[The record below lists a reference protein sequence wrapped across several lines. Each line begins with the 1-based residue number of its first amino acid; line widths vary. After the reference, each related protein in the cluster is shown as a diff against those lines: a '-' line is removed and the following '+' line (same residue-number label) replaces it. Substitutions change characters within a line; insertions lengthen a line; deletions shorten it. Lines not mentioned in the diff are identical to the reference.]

1 MVNTH
6 LNKENKDL
14 SDATEAQMFTEV
26 RFSHVKFN
34 LIRQVLHPRGSD
46 VQPNETPCTNVDL
59 SGL

>member
-14 SDATEAQMFTEV
+14 SDATEAQMFTEES
-26 RFSHVKFN
+26 FSHVKFN

-46 VQPNETPCTNVDL
+46 VQPNETP
-59 SGL
+59 